1 MIHHNSSPYQ
11 KGMKIMIRPLKK
23 SPRQMEWKALEKK
36 EERFI
41 TAARH
46 QKEPLLNRK
55 LERFV
60 PEKLEDTLNLA
71 FYKAFELIF
80 NRGTSIIEKT
90 YRKEDMENTYK
101 INAYAAGLKESR
113 KTMKAF
119 SREAGKNKVRNL
131 AAAGAG
137 GIGLGALGIGLPD
150 IPLFTGMVLKSIYET
165 AISYGFSYDTA
176 EEQCYILKLIST
188 ALSRGDAAESGNRSL
203 DAMGR
208 LIRTGTPLS
217 ETALSGTPLSGTF
230 SGQDGLAAL
239 PGGPESHDT
248 ASLCTSLMQQAS
260 HALSSELLYMKF
272 LQGIPIAGII
282 GGMYDAVYLK
292 RIADYADMKYKR
304 RFLEKSNPD
313 I

>member
-1 MIHHNSSPYQ
+1 
-11 KGMKIMIRPLKK
+11 MIRPLKK

-101 INAYAAGLKESR
+101 INAYAAGLKENR

-203 DAMGR
+203 DAIGR

-230 SGQDGLAAL
+230 AGQDGLAAL

>member
-1 MIHHNSSPYQ
+1 
-11 KGMKIMIRPLKK
+11 MIRPLKK

-101 INAYAAGLKESR
+101 VNAYAAGLKESR

>member
-1 MIHHNSSPYQ
+1 
-11 KGMKIMIRPLKK
+11 MIRPLKK

-217 ETALSGTPLSGTF
+217 ETALSGTF

-282 GGMYDAVYLK
+282 GGVYDAVYLK

>member
-1 MIHHNSSPYQ
+1 
-11 KGMKIMIRPLKK
+11 MIRPLKK
-23 SPRQMEWKALEKK
+23 SPRQLEWKALEKR

-41 TAARH
+41 SAARR
-46 QKEPLLNRK
+46 QKEPVLNRK

-60 PEKLEDTLNLA
+60 PEKLENTLNLA

-101 INAYAAGLKESR
+101 VNAYAAKLKESR

-119 SREAGKNKVRNL
+119 SREAGKNKVKNL
-131 AAAGAG
+131 AAAGAS

-165 AISYGFSYDTA
+165 AISYGFPYNTA
-176 EEQCYILKLIST
+176 EEQCFILKLIST
-188 ALSRGDAAESGNRSL
+188 ALSRGDAAQSGNQSL

-208 LIRTGTPLS
+208 FISTG
-217 ETALSGTPLSGTF
+217 APLSGTF
-230 SGQDGLAAL
+230 CGQDGPGEL
-239 PGGPESHDT
+239 PDGPEAHDT
-248 ASLCTSLMQQAS
+248 ASLRTCLMKQAS
-260 HALSSELLYMKF
+260 NALSSELLYMKF

-292 RIADYADMKYKR
+292 RIADYADMKYRR
-304 RFLEKSNPD
+304 RFLEQSSPD

>member
-1 MIHHNSSPYQ
+1 
-11 KGMKIMIRPLKK
+11 MIRPLKK

-36 EERFI
+36 EGRFI

-101 INAYAAGLKESR
+101 VNAYAAGLKESR

>member
-1 MIHHNSSPYQ
+1 
-11 KGMKIMIRPLKK
+11 MIRPLKK

-150 IPLFTGMVLKSIYET
+150 IPLFTGMVLKSIYEI

-230 SGQDGLAAL
+230 AGQDGLAAL

>member
-1 MIHHNSSPYQ
+1 
-11 KGMKIMIRPLKK
+11 MKIMIRPLKK
-23 SPRQMEWKALEKK
+23 SPRQLEWKALVKR

-60 PEKLEDTLNLA
+60 PEKLEETLNLA

-150 IPLFTGMVLKSIYET
+150 IPLFTGMILKCIYET

-208 LIRTGTPLS
+208 LIRTGTPL
-217 ETALSGTPLSGTF
+217 PGTF
-230 SGQDGLAAL
+230 CGQDGLAAL

-248 ASLCTSLMQQAS
+248 ASLRTSLMQQAS

-282 GGMYDAVYLK
+282 GGVYDAVYLK

>member
-1 MIHHNSSPYQ
+1 
-11 KGMKIMIRPLKK
+11 MIRPLKK

-176 EEQCYILKLIST
+176 EDQCYILKLIST

>member
-1 MIHHNSSPYQ
+1 
-11 KGMKIMIRPLKK
+11 MIRPLKK

-36 EERFI
+36 EGRFI

-101 INAYAAGLKESR
+101 VNAYAAGLKESR

-230 SGQDGLAAL
+230 AGQDGLAAL

>member
-1 MIHHNSSPYQ
+1 
-11 KGMKIMIRPLKK
+11 
-23 SPRQMEWKALEKK
+23 MEWKALEKK

-80 NRGTSIIEKT
+80 NRGTSIREKT

-230 SGQDGLAAL
+230 AGQDGLAAL

>member
-1 MIHHNSSPYQ
+1 
-11 KGMKIMIRPLKK
+11 
-23 SPRQMEWKALEKK
+23 MEWKALEKK

-60 PEKLEDTLNLA
+60 PEKLEETLNLA

>member
-1 MIHHNSSPYQ
+1 
-11 KGMKIMIRPLKK
+11 MIRPLKK

-203 DAMGR
+203 DAMGP

>member
-1 MIHHNSSPYQ
+1 
-11 KGMKIMIRPLKK
+11 MIRPLKK

-36 EERFI
+36 EGRFI

>member
-1 MIHHNSSPYQ
+1 
-11 KGMKIMIRPLKK
+11 MIRPLKK

-101 INAYAAGLKESR
+101 INAYAAGLKENR

>member
-1 MIHHNSSPYQ
+1 
-11 KGMKIMIRPLKK
+11 
-23 SPRQMEWKALEKK
+23 
-36 EERFI
+36 
-41 TAARH
+41 
-46 QKEPLLNRK
+46 
-55 LERFV
+55 
-60 PEKLEDTLNLA
+60 
-71 FYKAFELIF
+71 
-80 NRGTSIIEKT
+80 
-90 YRKEDMENTYK
+90 
-101 INAYAAGLKESR
+101 
-113 KTMKAF
+113 MKAF

-217 ETALSGTPLSGTF
+217 ETALSGTPLSGTPLSGTF

>member
-1 MIHHNSSPYQ
+1 
-11 KGMKIMIRPLKK
+11 
-23 SPRQMEWKALEKK
+23 
-36 EERFI
+36 
-41 TAARH
+41 
-46 QKEPLLNRK
+46 
-55 LERFV
+55 
-60 PEKLEDTLNLA
+60 
-71 FYKAFELIF
+71 
-80 NRGTSIIEKT
+80 
-90 YRKEDMENTYK
+90 MENTYK

-203 DAMGR
+203 DAMGP

-217 ETALSGTPLSGTF
+217 ETALSGTTLSGMPLPGTF
-230 SGQDGLAAL
+230 CGQDGLAAL

-248 ASLCTSLMQQAS
+248 AFLRTSLMQQAS

-292 RIADYADMKYKR
+292 RIADYADLKYKR

>member
-1 MIHHNSSPYQ
+1 
-11 KGMKIMIRPLKK
+11 
-23 SPRQMEWKALEKK
+23 MEWKALEKK

>member
-1 MIHHNSSPYQ
+1 
-11 KGMKIMIRPLKK
+11 
-23 SPRQMEWKALEKK
+23 MEWKALEKK

-46 QKEPLLNRK
+46 QKEPLLNWK

-230 SGQDGLAAL
+230 AGQDGLAAL

>member
-1 MIHHNSSPYQ
+1 
-11 KGMKIMIRPLKK
+11 
-23 SPRQMEWKALEKK
+23 MEWKALEKK

-101 INAYAAGLKESR
+101 VNAYAAGLKESR

-230 SGQDGLAAL
+230 AGQDGLAAL

-292 RIADYADMKYKR
+292 RIADYADLKYKR

>member
-1 MIHHNSSPYQ
+1 
-11 KGMKIMIRPLKK
+11 MIRPLKK

-46 QKEPLLNRK
+46 QKEPRLNRK

>member
-1 MIHHNSSPYQ
+1 
-11 KGMKIMIRPLKK
+11 MIRPLKK

-55 LERFV
+55 LERFG

-101 INAYAAGLKESR
+101 VNAYAAGLKESR

>member
-1 MIHHNSSPYQ
+1 
-11 KGMKIMIRPLKK
+11 MIRPLKK

-60 PEKLEDTLNLA
+60 PEKLEDTLNQ
-71 FYKAFELIF
+71 AFELIF

-101 INAYAAGLKESR
+101 VNAYAAGLKESR

>member
-1 MIHHNSSPYQ
+1 
-11 KGMKIMIRPLKK
+11 
-23 SPRQMEWKALEKK
+23 MEWKALEKK

-101 INAYAAGLKESR
+101 VNAYAAGLKESR

-282 GGMYDAVYLK
+282 GGRYDAVYLK

>member
-1 MIHHNSSPYQ
+1 
-11 KGMKIMIRPLKK
+11 MIRPLKK
-23 SPRQMEWKALEKK
+23 SPRQLEWKALVKR

-101 INAYAAGLKESR
+101 VNAYAAGLKESR

-203 DAMGR
+203 DA
-208 LIRTGTPLS
+208 
-217 ETALSGTPLSGTF
+217 
-230 SGQDGLAAL
+230 
-239 PGGPESHDT
+239 
-248 ASLCTSLMQQAS
+248 
-260 HALSSELLYMKF
+260 
-272 LQGIPIAGII
+272 
-282 GGMYDAVYLK
+282 
-292 RIADYADMKYKR
+292 
-304 RFLEKSNPD
+304 
-313 I
+313 

>member
-1 MIHHNSSPYQ
+1 
-11 KGMKIMIRPLKK
+11 
-23 SPRQMEWKALEKK
+23 MEWKALEKK

-101 INAYAAGLKESR
+101 VNAYAAGLKESR

-217 ETALSGTPLSGTF
+217 ETALSGTPLSETF
-230 SGQDGLAAL
+230 AGQDGLAAL

-292 RIADYADMKYKR
+292 RIADYADLKYKR

>member
-1 MIHHNSSPYQ
+1 
-11 KGMKIMIRPLKK
+11 MIRPLKK

-90 YRKEDMENTYK
+90 YRKEDMKNTYK
-101 INAYAAGLKESR
+101 VNAYAAGLKESR

>member
-1 MIHHNSSPYQ
+1 
-11 KGMKIMIRPLKK
+11 
-23 SPRQMEWKALEKK
+23 MEWKALEKK

-230 SGQDGLAAL
+230 AGQDGLAAL

>member
-1 MIHHNSSPYQ
+1 
-11 KGMKIMIRPLKK
+11 MIRPLKK

-60 PEKLEDTLNLA
+60 PEKLEETLNLA

-203 DAMGR
+203 DAMGP

-230 SGQDGLAAL
+230 AGQDGLAAL

>member
-1 MIHHNSSPYQ
+1 
-11 KGMKIMIRPLKK
+11 
-23 SPRQMEWKALEKK
+23 MEWKALEKK

-217 ETALSGTPLSGTF
+217 ETALSGTPLSETF
-230 SGQDGLAAL
+230 AGQDGLAAL

-292 RIADYADMKYKR
+292 RIADYADLKYKR

>member
-1 MIHHNSSPYQ
+1 
-11 KGMKIMIRPLKK
+11 MIRPLKK

-41 TAARH
+41 TAVRH

-230 SGQDGLAAL
+230 AGQDGLAAL

>member
-1 MIHHNSSPYQ
+1 
-11 KGMKIMIRPLKK
+11 MIRPLKK

-101 INAYAAGLKESR
+101 VNAYAAGLKESR

-203 DAMGR
+203 DAMGP

-217 ETALSGTPLSGTF
+217 ETALSGTPLSETF
-230 SGQDGLAAL
+230 AGQDGLAAL

-292 RIADYADMKYKR
+292 RIADYADLKYKR

>member
-1 MIHHNSSPYQ
+1 
-11 KGMKIMIRPLKK
+11 
-23 SPRQMEWKALEKK
+23 
-36 EERFI
+36 
-41 TAARH
+41 
-46 QKEPLLNRK
+46 
-55 LERFV
+55 
-60 PEKLEDTLNLA
+60 
-71 FYKAFELIF
+71 
-80 NRGTSIIEKT
+80 
-90 YRKEDMENTYK
+90 
-101 INAYAAGLKESR
+101 
-113 KTMKAF
+113 MKAF

>member
-1 MIHHNSSPYQ
+1 
-11 KGMKIMIRPLKK
+11 
-23 SPRQMEWKALEKK
+23 MEWKALEKK

-203 DAMGR
+203 DAMGP

-230 SGQDGLAAL
+230 AGQDGLAAL

>member
-1 MIHHNSSPYQ
+1 
-11 KGMKIMIRPLKK
+11 
-23 SPRQMEWKALEKK
+23 MEWKALEKK

-101 INAYAAGLKESR
+101 VNAYAAGLKESR

>member
-1 MIHHNSSPYQ
+1 
-11 KGMKIMIRPLKK
+11 
-23 SPRQMEWKALEKK
+23 MEWKALEKK
-36 EERFI
+36 EGRFI

-101 INAYAAGLKESR
+101 VNAYAAGLKESR

-230 SGQDGLAAL
+230 AGQDGLAAL